1 MKNYIISTVLF
12 TILFFC
18 SCSKEAALPT
28 DPIVDQGGETWTTGK
43 IDNYILDEFIKTYNI
58 EIKYKW
64 SPFEINYNRTLVP
77 PQEKRVIPVL
87 TAVRDIWMKPYETV
101 AGKDFLKKYSIS
113 KFLLV
118 GSAEYNNNGTVVLG
132 TAVGGKKIVLYVVN
146 DFELSKKPEVVQML
160 HTIHHEYAH
169 ILHQHIHYPQ
179 TWRGIS
185 TRWYTQ
191 SWINTPPATANSQG
205 FVSSYA
211 KSAEQEDFVETIA
224 YLLVEGQEAFETLI
238 KNNADVASTFRL
250 KESIVIQ
257 YYKDVFNIDFR
268 KLQEEV
274 KKSIDLLTTPKT
286 T

>member
-1 MKNYIISTVLF
+1 MKNYIISTVFF

-28 DPIVDQGGETWTTGK
+28 DPIVDQGGETWTAGK
-43 IDNYILDEFIKTYNI
+43 IDNYIRDEFIKTYNI
-58 EIKYKW
+58 EIQYKW

-146 DFELSKKPEVVQML
+146 DFELSKKAEVVQML

-191 SWINTPPATANSQG
+191 SWINTPPTTANSQG

>member
-1 MKNYIISTVLF
+1 MKL
-12 TILFFC
+12 L
-18 SCSKEAALPT
+18 
-28 DPIVDQGGETWTTGK
+28 
-43 IDNYILDEFIKTYNI
+43 
-58 EIKYKW
+58 
-64 SPFEINYNRTLVP
+64 
-77 PQEKRVIPVL
+77 QE
-87 TAVRDIWMKPYETV
+87 
-101 AGKDFLKKYSIS
+101 KDFLKKYSIS

-146 DFELSKKPEVVQML
+146 DFELSKKAEVVQML

-191 SWINTPPATANSQG
+191 SWINTPPTTANSQG